1 MSVRFEGGSL
11 SQKPERL
18 LDRSLVLLLFS
29 TLLTLVGFYLL
40 LSVVPLYTER
50 AGGNSSD
57 AGLAT
62 GVFML
67 STVAVQV
74 VMPSVLRRFGY
85 KPALMAG
92 QLLMGAPALL
102 YGLAGSVPAILAVT
116 LVRGAGFGAAIVVLG
131 ALAVELAPPGR
142 RGAVLGMYGVALTLP
157 TIFGGALG
165 LWIVESAGFGLAF
178 ALGALPLAG
187 FALAAGTRRVVP
199 SREEDG
205 GGGAGFFA
213 AMRRGELSRI
223 FLLFSTVTVASGVV
237 ITFLPLSAPP
247 SGLYSAAA
255 ALLVFGICVSLGRLA
270 AGWYGDRRGT
280 RELLVPGLLAAAV
293 GMALL
298 SSEGAALLAGGA
310 FFGGGFGVLQNATL
324 MLVMDRVSKAEYGTG
339 STLWNVAFD
348 AGTGIGGFAIG
359 FVVELAGFAAAFLL
373 CAALLVAATVLVP
386 LDLAR
391 YSAGSRAA

>member
-1 MSVRFEGGSL
+1 M
-11 SQKPERL
+11 
-18 LDRSLVLLLFS
+18 LLLFS

-50 AGGNSSD
+50 AGGSSSD

-116 LVRGAGFGAAIVVLG
+116 FVRGAGFGAAIVVLG

-280 RELLVPGLLAAAV
+280 RELLVPGLLTAAV

-298 SSEGAALLAGGA
+298 SLEGPLLIAGGA

-373 CAALLVAATVLVP
+373 CAALLVAATVIVP

-391 YSAGSRAA
+391 YRASSRAA